1 MNRDRL
7 VADTFMPLQPSQGLY
22 RTFYGYIDNLAG

>member
-1 MNRDRL
+1 MNCYRF

-22 RTFYGYIDNLAG
+22 RTFYGDIDNLAG